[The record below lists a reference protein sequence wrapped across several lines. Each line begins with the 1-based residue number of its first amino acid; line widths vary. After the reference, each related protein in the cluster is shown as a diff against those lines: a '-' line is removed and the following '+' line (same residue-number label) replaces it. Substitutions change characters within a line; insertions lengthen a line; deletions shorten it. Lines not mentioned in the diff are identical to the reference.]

1 MNIEE
6 KRILLEDARETISAQ
21 LAARVPRYR
30 DHASPEFSAL
40 RGAFVTLHLDDA
52 LRGCIG
58 HIEGKKSVRENIRE
72 LALSSAF
79 RDPRFPPLSGD
90 ELFLV
95 DIEISL
101 LTPIEEVP
109 SPGHFLP
116 GRDGLLI
123 ELNYSSAVFL
133 PQVATEQGWDRSQ
146 TLTHLCLKAGLPA
159 DAWKNETMKFF
170 TFQAEV
176 FSEKELLESS

>member
-6 KRILLEDARETISAQ
+6 KRILLEDARETISAE
-21 LAARVPRYR
+21 LSARVPLYS
-30 DHASPEFSAL
+30 DYASPEFSAL
-40 RGAFVTLHLDDA
+40 RGAFVTLHLEDA

-58 HIEGKKSVRENIRE
+58 HIEGRKSVRENIRD

-79 RDPRFPPLSGD
+79 RDPRFQPLSKE
-90 ELFLV
+90 ELPLV

-101 LTPIEEVP
+101 LTPLGKVS
-109 SPGHFLP
+109 SPENFLP

-123 ELNYSSAVFL
+123 ELNRSSAVFL
-133 PQVATEQGWDRSQ
+133 PQVATEQGWDRTQ
-146 TLTHLCLKAGLPA
+146 TLTHLCSKAGLPA
-159 DAWKNETMKFF
+159 DGWKHEAMNFF

-176 FSEKELLESS
+176 FSEKELL

>member
-6 KRILLEDARETISAQ
+6 KRILLEDARESIGAELLSR
-21 LAARVPRYR
+21 LPRYR
-30 DHASPEFSAL
+30 DYVSPEFSAL
-40 RGAFVTLHLDDA
+40 RGAFVTLHLEGA

-58 HIEGKKSVRENIRE
+58 QIEGRKRVRENIRE

-79 RDPRFPPLSGD
+79 RDPRFPPLSEE
-90 ELFLV
+90 ELPLV

-101 LTPIEEVP
+101 LTPLGKIP
-109 SPGHFLP
+109 SPDNFTP

-123 ELNYSSAVFL
+123 ELNRSSAVFL
-133 PQVATEQGWDRSQ
+133 PQVAAEQGWDRSR
-146 TLTHLCLKAGLPA
+146 TLDHLCIKAGLPP
-159 DAWKNETMKFF
+159 DSWKNEAMNFF

-176 FSEKELLESS
+176 FSEKELS